1 MPAIG
6 GMSLQDE
13 IARKLQS
20 RNKPI
25 VSSVASSNQPTSK
38 RNLCNLLIIDWHF
51 ILFLLIVPVF
61 LY

>member
-38 RNLCNLLIIDWHF
+38 RNLLIIDWHF